1 MGGCCNR
8 PDPSLARPL
17 DIVPAPM
24 QPVGVDPRSGRLT
37 TGAGT
42 GRADARLQACEQD
55 RLALSQLDNAARL
68 RTIVDE
74 ANRSNT
80 SFYSIDP
87 RGLTAFDDNIV
98 PAAGVGSGP
107 SANPTLTAGQE
118 AGRLASRASSLRQ
131 ISEGTDGLAVLGT
144 NNLAAGL
151 QRITDDLSSYYL
163 LGYYSTGKLDGR
175 FHRITVRVKRPG
187 VSVRARRGYQ
197 ALRASDVASPA
208 TTTASSAP
216 STTDVD
222 PAAAVTK
229 ALAALSR
236 PGRDGRLMVTATA
249 AWPVSGDQPPRAS
262 FWVISEITD
271 RVGGAQIE
279 ATLTKADGS
288 IVSTQRARIEPG
300 RTSALLSLTSP
311 VDLMPGPYSVRV
323 HSEGPAGSDTVTG
336 DVTLPSPDAWSA
348 PLFYRSGPATG
359 QRETPTADA
368 RYRRTER
375 LRVDVPSHGATSAQL
390 VDRKGR
396 AIKVPV
402 AFTTRMDDN
411 STSWASATLPL
422 APLAPADY
430 ALEFTSPVGSL
441 MVGFQ
446 VVP

>member
-1 MGGCCNR
+1 MMGCQT
-8 PDPSLARPL
+8 AIL
-17 DIVPAPM
+17 DGSAFISFAACSNS
-24 QPVGVDPRSGRLT
+24 RST
-37 TGAGT
+37 PFAGIPCSC
-42 GRADARLQACEQD
+42 GSIGPKFDCLP
-55 RLALSQLDNAARL
+55 
-68 RTIVDE
+68 RTISWQ
-74 ANRSNT
+74 AH
-80 SFYSIDP
+80 
-87 RGLTAFDDNIV
+87 DNIV

-151 QRITDDLSSYYL
+151 RRITDDLSSYYL

-197 ALRASDVASPA
+197 ALRASDMAAPAA
-208 TTTASSAP
+208 TTTSSGAP
-216 STTDVD
+216 SATDAD
-222 PAAAVTK
+222 SAAAVTK

-236 PGRDGRLMVTATA
+236 SGRDGRLMATATA
-249 AWPVSGDQPPRAS
+249 AWSVSGDQPSRAS

-271 RVGGAQIE
+271 RVGGAQVE
-279 ATLTKADGS
+279 ATLTKAEGN
-288 IVSTQRARIEPG
+288 IVSTQRGRIEPG
-300 RTSALLSLTSP
+300 RTSALLSLPSP
-311 VDLMPGPYSVRV
+311 ADLMPGQYSVRV
-323 HSEGPAGSDTVTG
+323 HGEGPAGSDTVTV
-336 DVTLPSPDAWSA
+336 DVTLPPPDAWSA

-375 LRVDVPSHGATSAQL
+375 LRVDVPSDGATSAQL

-396 AIKVPV
+396 AMKVPV

-430 ALEFTSPVGSL
+430 ALEFTSPAGSL
-441 MVGFQ
+441 MIGFQ